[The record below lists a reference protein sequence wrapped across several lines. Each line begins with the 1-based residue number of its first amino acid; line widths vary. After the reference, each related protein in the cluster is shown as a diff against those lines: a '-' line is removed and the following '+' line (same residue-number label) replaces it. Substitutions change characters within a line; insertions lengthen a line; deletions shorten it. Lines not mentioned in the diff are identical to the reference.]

1 MKEVLKMK
9 KEFDYKKL
17 TTGKKQYFISSLY
30 NAFMYHRDRRSFQKF
45 FEEHVSPY
53 EKEEIRKNYTI
64 NILLI
69 IRYLSSITLENEIL
83 DLLYMFN
90 PNDFALITKNIDNI
104 IETDKHIS
112 SLNAKMLEEMQDISL
127 DYIRNKDSYN
137 CCNQQEDEILF

>member
-1 MKEVLKMK
+1 MK
-9 KEFDYKKL
+9 KEYDYKKL
-17 TTGKKQYFISSLY
+17 TTGKKQYFISSVF
-30 NAFMYHRDRRSFQKF
+30 NAFMYNRDRVSFRKF
-45 FEEHVSPY
+45 FEEHVTPT

-69 IRYLSSITLENEIL
+69 IRYLSNVTTESEIL

-90 PNDFALITKNIDNI
+90 QNDFALITKSIDNI

-112 SLNAKMLEEMQDISL
+112 TINAKQLEEIQDIAL

-137 CCNQQEDEILF
+137 CCNQQADEILF

>member
-1 MKEVLKMK
+1 MK

-17 TTGKKQYFISSLY
+17 ATGKKQYFISSLY
-30 NAFMYHRDRRSFQKF
+30 NAFMYSRDRRSFRKF
-45 FEEHVSPY
+45 YEEHVCPC